1 MSEDISQPEQYISI
15 AIDKELQR
23 SYLDYAMSV
32 IIGRAL
38 PDVRDGLKPVHRRT
52 LFAMRELG
60 NIYNRPYIKS
70 ARIVGDVI
78 GKYHPHGDIA
88 AYDTLV
94 RMAQDFSMRY
104 PLVDGQGNFGSMDG
118 DPAAAMRYT
127 EARMTKLVQELV
139 SDLDKET
146 VDFTP
151 NYDNSLQEPAV
162 LPSRVPNILVNGSEG
177 IAVGMATKIPP
188 HNLTEVINGLIALV
202 DNPDITVH
210 ELMGHITGP
219 DFPTGGF
226 ICGRAGIREAYE
238 TGRGVVVIR
247 SRTHV
252 EQRGNQGESIVI
264 TEIPYQQNKAVLVER
279 IAQLIKDKRI
289 DSIAEI
295 RDESDRH
302 GVRVVLDLKKDE
314 LPEIVINQLYKMTPL
329 QRSFGIIL
337 LCIVSNKPE
346 TLNLKQILQYFL
358 VHRRTVVYRRTVYE
372 LRKAEERAHILEGL
386 KIAINNLD
394 EVVALIRASAN
405 PEEAKNGLIARFSLS
420 EIQAQTILDMRLQ
433 RLTGLE
439 REKIVKDYEEI
450 LAKIAWYKQVLADEA
465 LLLQIVREEFVQI
478 RDDYGDERRT
488 EIIDEPD
495 EILPEDLINP
505 EEMVVTVS
513 HGGYIKRNP
522 LTLYRSQR
530 RGGKGVM
537 GMVTLKDDFVSS
549 VYTASSL
556 DTFLFFT
563 NLGRV
568 FWRRVYELPL
578 ASRTARGRAIV
589 NLLELGEGEKV
600 RAILPVSDLANMDD
614 SLTVLTVTKKGQVKK
629 TAVTEYKRPV
639 RRGKLG
645 LTIRDE
651 DEILTAAITSGD
663 DDILLVTKNG
673 LSIRFHEGDVR
684 TMGRLAAGVKGINLT
699 DDDEVVGAA
708 VITNNDSILTVTENG
723 YGKRTAVEEYPVQ
736 NRGGKGVLA
745 IRTSERN
752 GSVVGVLTV
761 QDEDQVMLIADS
773 GKIIRMPMDNLRVI
787 GRNTQGVRL
796 IDLEEH
802 ELVADLSMLARED
815 EMDDDEQDE
824 NNLEDAEDTD
834 A

>member
-78 GKYHPHGDIA
+78 GKYHPHGDTA
-88 AYDTLV
+88 AYNTLV

>member
-78 GKYHPHGDIA
+78 GKYHPHGDTA

-238 TGRGVVVIR
+238 TGRGVVMIR